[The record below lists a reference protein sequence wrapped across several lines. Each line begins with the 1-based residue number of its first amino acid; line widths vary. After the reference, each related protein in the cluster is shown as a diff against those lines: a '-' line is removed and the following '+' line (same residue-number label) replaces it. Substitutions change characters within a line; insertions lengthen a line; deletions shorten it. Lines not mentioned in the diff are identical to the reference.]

1 MTDIKSHHE
10 SEAAALALEL
20 YNLNRRREQ
29 LQTRLNEI
37 SVILQTVAVMERS
50 APHPSPPNPNAVA
63 GAHNEPI

>member
-50 APHPSPPNPNAVA
+50 TPHPSSPTPNAVA